1 MAGVLETFYFLFESD
16 ASKLEAGLND
26 ANRKTDQLERNLQD
40 TDKAAGMVG
49 GSLLTMA
56 RSLGAALGGL
66 MAFSAVKATILETAA
81 AMDDLGDAA
90 AALDIPV
97 EELSAW
103 SMAATMVDGTQQG
116 FVESLRSINTG
127 IVAIATTGK
136 GRMLPFLKEMGLSM
150 ADVETASKNPLFALE
165 KMSDTFR
172 GLTRAEAA
180 GLGEKLG
187 LDQGTI
193 NLLSEGRAGLS
204 ELIAKQKEMGAQT
217 AEQTEQA
224 AKFDLAMK
232 EWDATFASV
241 KREFVT
247 TLLPPI
253 TDFFRTLS
261 KIVSWMSDNRTFVV
275 AFFGSV
281 AAVLVGKYVPAALA
295 AARANWAMLAPYV
308 AAGAAILAFGAVVAL
323 VADDLYAFGQGHDSV
338 VGEAAKK
345 WPLVGDAIRG
355 VGTSLSV
362 LMAATEAYGVLV
374 GEVFAGGGV
383 EAVET
388 FSNKIRFAV
397 DEISQ
402 LFPTIGITFDL
413 ATKVMQRAIEVV
425 MSAWNHFISKVE
437 FGLSV
442 FSKISSVIGDLNKI
456 SITGGSNP
464 LLGAPAALP
473 PETAM
478 GVAKAQQSLANTN
491 TSLMSQTSSS
501 IANSRTNTTKTT
513 NVTTGPITV
522 QTQATDGQQVA
533 AELGKSLKS
542 EMRSAIDESD
552 DGVLA

>member
-49 GSLLTMA
+49 GSLATMA
-56 RSLGAALGGL
+56 RTLGAALGGL
-66 MAFSAVKATILETAA
+66 LAFGAVKATVLETAD
-81 AMDDLGDAA
+81 AMDLLNDRAQ
-90 AALDIPV
+90 ALDISV
-97 EELSAW
+97 SDLDAWGRAAQMSGGSAE
-103 SMAATMVDGTQQG
+103 G
-116 FVESLRSINTG
+116 FAGSLESLNTG
-127 IVAIATTGK
+127 IVALATTGK
-136 GRMLPFLKEMGLSM
+136 GRLLPFLKELGLSTKDVEAATKDPLSALLKM
-150 ADVETASKNPLFALE
+150 AD
-165 KMSDTFR
+165 TFE
-172 GLTRAEAA
+172 GLSRAEAA
-180 GLGEKLG
+180 GLGEKIG
-187 LDQGTI
+187 LDRGTI
-193 NLLSEGRAGLS
+193 NLLSEGRAGVEALV
-204 ELIAKQKEMGAQT
+204 AKQREFGVVNEGQ
-217 AEQTEQA
+217 AEKA
-224 AKFDLAMK
+224 ALFNDTLD
-232 EWDATFASV
+232 EWRFTFGTV
-241 KREFVT
+241 KRELVT
-247 TLLPPI
+247 TLLPPL

-261 KIVSWMSDNRTFVV
+261 KIVAWMSDNRPFVV
-275 AFFGSV
+275 AFFGSI
-281 AAVLVGKYVPAALA
+281 AAVLVGKYIPAALA
-295 AARANWAMLAPYV
+295 AARANWAMIAPYI
-308 AAGAAILAFGAVVAL
+308 AAAAAIAAFGAVVAL

-355 VGTSLSV
+355 VGTSMSV
-362 LMAATEAYGVLV
+362 LMAATEAYGVLL

-456 SITGGSNP
+456 SITGGANP
-464 LLGAPAALP
+464 LFGAPAALP
-473 PETAM
+473 PETAS

-542 EMRSAIDESD
+542 EMLSAIDESD